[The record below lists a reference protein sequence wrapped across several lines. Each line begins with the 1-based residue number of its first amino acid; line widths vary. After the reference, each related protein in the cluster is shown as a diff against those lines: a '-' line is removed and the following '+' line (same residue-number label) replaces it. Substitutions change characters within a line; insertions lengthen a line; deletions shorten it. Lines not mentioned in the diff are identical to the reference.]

1 LIFEKLIIDQ
11 QRLDE
16 INKMSRTQR
25 LASIK
30 EILQDSQYIP
40 NQVQLKNYFDYL
52 VGEVDSRGFDTADNP
67 ILAFAINN
75 KGGNPITRE
84 QAALLQNLALQNIL
98 DKQLIENTSSWLYNP
113 RAYDG
118 SDYKIKALVFLTNKN
133 QYSRYGENPESIIQE
148 IIQTSDDGRIKE
160 LLDNWQTREGEGVR
174 RDYYRDTETKNTSS
188 EDDLLTTR
196 EALRKKDAFKQMLAD
211 GTQDNLLTDWIR
223 KNADSKDTGIDILR
237 KLLRRQV

>member
-1 LIFEKLIIDQ
+1 MIFEKLIIDQ

-25 LASIK
+25 LESIK

-40 NQVQLKNYFDYL
+40 NQGQLKNYFDYL

-84 QAALLQNLALQNIL
+84 QAALLQNLAIQNVL

-118 SDYKIKALVFLTNKN
+118 SGYKIKALVFLTNKN
-133 QYSRYGENPESIIQE
+133 QYSRYGENPEGIIQE
-148 IIQTSDDGRIKE
+148 IMQTSDDERIKE
-160 LLDNWQTREGEGVR
+160 LLDNWQTRDGERSR
-174 RDYYRDTETKNTSS
+174 RSS
-188 EDDLLTTR
+188 EDTRAYDNVNGLTR
-196 EALRKKDAFKQMLAD
+196 KEAGRRRDELKRLIAD
-211 GTQDNLLTDWIR
+211 GTQDALLADWIE
-223 KNADSKDTGIDILR
+223 KNVDSRDTATDILR
-237 KLLRRQV
+237 KLLRR